1 MKSLSARLLVSVSL
15 LLVLFFGI
23 AALALDIA
31 FRNAAEQAVRDV
43 LEGQLLVLLAAADP
57 DTEGR
62 LVIPDELP
70 EEHFAN
76 PALGFFGRLN
86 NGAGDLVWRSESSV
100 GLDIPYPEDVSS
112 GESHFAWLS
121 LPDGN
126 QVMALSMGI
135 IWEFDDGRAEQY
147 TFNVARNLDPY
158 HEQVGGFRQRLLG
171 SFAGLAALLLLSLT
185 LLLRW
190 VLKPLRL
197 AESEIKEIES
207 GMRGELSGGY
217 PSELQGLTQNMNALI
232 RLGRGRLERYRD
244 TLGNLAHSL
253 KTPLAVIRSALERES
268 AAKADIVTM
277 RDQVDRMNEIVA
289 YQLKRAAASGGV
301 EFGTGPVNAGKT
313 SDRICDALSRVY
325 RDKNP
330 SWHRN
335 GADSGA
341 FYGDAGD
348 LTEILGNL
356 LDNAFKWCNSEIT
369 VLVEQLPRANLRHE
383 GLRIVVED
391 DGPGIA
397 SEHNDSVTER
407 GTRVDETAAGQ
418 GIGLAVVKEIIELY
432 GGTLMIDASPLGGA
446 RLDVRFPPA

>member
-43 LEGQLLVLLAAADP
+43 LEGHLFGLLAAADP
-57 DTEGR
+57 DSDGR
-62 LVIPDELP
+62 LTIPSELP

-76 PALGFFGRLN
+76 PGSGFYGRLE
-86 NGAGDLVWRSESSV
+86 NGAGDLVWRSNSSIGV
-100 GLDIPYPEDVSS
+100 DIPYPGDVAS
-112 GESHFAWLS
+112 GESRFLWLTVA
-121 LPDGN
+121 DGS

-135 IWEFDDGRAEQY
+135 TWEFEDDRAEQY
-147 TFNVARNLDPY
+147 TFNVARSLDPY
-158 HEQVGGFRQRLLG
+158 YEQIGGFRKRLLG

-197 AESEIKEIES
+197 AESEIKDIES
-207 GMRGELSGGY
+207 GMRGELSAGY
-217 PSELQGLTQNMNALI
+217 PSELQGLTANMNALI

-253 KTPLAVIRSALERES
+253 KTPLAVIRNALEREQ
-268 AAKADIVTM
+268 AAKADVETM
-277 RDQVDRMNEIVA
+277 REQVDRMNEIVA
-289 YQLKRAAASGGV
+289 YQLKRAAVSGGV
-301 EFGTGPVNAGKT
+301 EFGTGPVDAGHT
-313 SDRICDALSRVY
+313 SDRICNALSRVY

-330 SWHRN
+330 SWRRN
-335 GADSGA
+335 GVASGS

-348 LTEILGNL
+348 LTEVLGNL
-356 LDNAFKWCNSEIT
+356 LDNAFKWCNSEIS
-369 VLVEQLPRANLRHE
+369 VSLEQLPRKDLRHE

-397 SEHNDSVTER
+397 NEHNESVTRR
-407 GTRVDETAAGQ
+407 GTRVDETPAGQ
-418 GIGLAVVKEIIELY
+418 GIGLAVVKEIVELY
-432 GGTLMIDASPLGGA
+432 GGTLRIDSSPLGGA
-446 RLDVRFPPA
+446 RLDLRFPPA